1 MNEADKLAR
10 AGRTTI
16 EGQEILSKCWGTLS
30 RYSIDYMRKDGT
42 HQYLKREVYDRGDG
56 AAILLYNTVQNT
68 VILTRQMRFPVFLR
82 DNDGDFIEVCA
93 GMLDGEGPVEAIRR
107 EAEEE
112 TGISL
117 DHVEEIAA
125 LYTSPGAVTERLHL
139 FIGSYTGAMRTGPG
153 GGLLHEGEEIA
164 VLELPFPE
172 AMAMIADGR
181 IADAK
186 TVVLLQHVA
195 LKGLCVLNPD

>member
-16 EGQEILSKCWGTLS
+16 EGREILSKNWGTLS
-30 RYSIDYMRKDGT
+30 RYSVDYMRKDGA
-42 HQYLKREVYDRGDG
+42 HQHLKREVYDRGDG
-56 AAILLYNTVQNT
+56 AAILLYNTDQNT

-82 DNDGDFIEVCA
+82 DNEGDLIEVCA
-93 GMLDGEGPVEAIRR
+93 GMLDGEAPAEAIRR

-112 TGISL
+112 TGINL

-139 FIGSYTGAMRTGPG
+139 FVGAYTGAMRTGPG
-153 GGLLHEGEEIA
+153 GGLLHEA
-164 VLELPFPE
+164 RKSPCWNYPFP
-172 AMAMIADGR
+172 
-181 IADAK
+181 K
-186 TVVLLQHVA
+186 
-195 LKGLCVLNPD
+195 PWP

>member
-16 EGQEILSKCWGTLS
+16 EGREILSKNWGTLS
-30 RYSIDYMRKDGT
+30 RYSLDYMRQDGT
-42 HQYLKREVYDRGDG
+42 HQHLKREVYDRGDG
-56 AAILLYNTVQNT
+56 AAILLYNTDQNT

-82 DNDGDFIEVCA
+82 DNEGDLIEVCA
-93 GMLDGEGPVEAIRR
+93 GMLDGEAPAEAIRR

-139 FIGSYTGAMRTGPG
+139 FVGAYTGVMRTGPG

-186 TVVLLQHVA
+186 TVVLLQHAA
-195 LKGLCVLNPD
+195 LRGLCKM